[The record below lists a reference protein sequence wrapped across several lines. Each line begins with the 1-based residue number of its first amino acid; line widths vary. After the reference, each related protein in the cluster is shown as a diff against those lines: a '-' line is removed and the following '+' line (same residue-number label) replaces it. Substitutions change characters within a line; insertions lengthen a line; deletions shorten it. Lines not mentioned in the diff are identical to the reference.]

1 LQLKRQSAT
10 NFNKTDTL
18 RGHDSR
24 QAQKVRSLI
33 VSIVQAKICT
43 AMIEISATQDTVNL
57 STTQRKIRV
66 KLNSKF
72 AKKEINS
79 RIKWNKAE
87 SENSKGFSK

>member
-1 LQLKRQSAT
+1 
-10 NFNKTDTL
+10 
-18 RGHDSR
+18 
-24 QAQKVRSLI
+24 
-33 VSIVQAKICT
+33 
-43 AMIEISATQDTVNL
+43 MIEISATQDTVNL